1 MAEAVKDIS
10 ETHDY
15 VYTVELAVQEYIVAN
30 EKADDWKQDIRQQ
43 FKERLIERIEKDDL
57 PFTIVDQDYYPK

>member
-15 VYTVELAVQEYIVAN
+15 VYTVELAVQFHIVAN

-57 PFTIVDQDYYPK
+57 PFTIVDQDYHPK